1 MCQWPCSG
9 LWSAQYVPGY
19 AIARRISCRRFRSS
33 RSGPQLVRNQGQ
45 WLRQGTHWGWG
56 RRFGEKRAVAHDAQE
71 ELRTV
76 DERESHAGE
85 KIHKHCTHAHTHDK
99 HHTRRHKRCEDEEV
113 WGGRA
118 GASAHDGHEYR
129 TCTSTSAIQE
139 PACRGDGGAC
149 KGRRGGRTRAR
160 YSVGRVGGRG
170 KKRAAGKE
178 REDFRFTAGSRATL
192 RNLPGTSR
200 NLQYRRPTRKNCKAN
215 CKL

>member
-1 MCQWPCSG
+1 MAAPAKAPERTKARPLERGGGMKTLLTRAGGAGWQRSTGRSG
-9 LWSAQYVPGY
+9 RG
-19 AIARRISCRRFRSS
+19 
-33 RSGPQLVRNQGQ
+33 GPQLVRNQGQ

-71 ELRTV
+71 DRGKV

-85 KIHKHCTHAHTHDK
+85 KNHKHCIHTHTYDK
-99 HHTRRHKRCEDEEV
+99 HHTRRHKRCEDEEVWEV

-170 KKRAAGKE
+170 KKRASGKE
-178 REDFRFTAGSRATL
+178 REDFRFTAGSRAT
-192 RNLPGTSR
+192 RKE
-200 NLQYRRPTRKNCKAN
+200 PTRY
-215 CKL
+215 

>member
-1 MCQWPCSG
+1 MVRAVRGGQAGDRERRESRGAARAMCQWPCSG

-33 RSGPQLVRNQGQ
+33 RGGPQLVRNQGQ

-56 RRFGEKRAVAHDAQE
+56 RRFGEKRAVAYDAQE

-85 KIHKHCTHAHTHDK
+85 KIHKHCTHTHTYHK
-99 HHTRRHKRCEDEEV
+99 HHTRRHKRCEDEEVWEV

-139 PACRGDGGAC
+139 PACRGDGVAC
-149 KGRRGGRTRAR
+149 TVVWRAR
-160 YSVGRVGGRG
+160 RCSPV
-170 KKRAAGKE
+170 RAAPAVATIAARTGDSQKKSW
-178 REDFRFTAGSRATL
+178 FTRSTITCR
-192 RNLPGTSR
+192 
-200 NLQYRRPTRKNCKAN
+200 
-215 CKL
+215 

>member
-1 MCQWPCSG
+1 MKTLLTRAGGAGWQRSTGRSG
-9 LWSAQYVPGY
+9 RG
-19 AIARRISCRRFRSS
+19 
-33 RSGPQLVRNQGQ
+33 GPQLVRNQGQ

-85 KIHKHCTHAHTHDK
+85 KNHKHCIHTHTYDK
-99 HHTRRHKRCEDEEV
+99 HHTRRHKRCEDEEVWEV

-170 KKRAAGKE
+170 KKRAAGKAEEKKEKTFDSRLALE
-178 REDFRFTAGSRATL
+178 RRVGTYQVLVGTYSTEG
-192 RNLPGTSR
+192 LPTC
-200 NLQYRRPTRKNCKAN
+200 TRKNCKAN